1 LVRRQYSVYLYPEI
15 HVAFK
20 LLCDQA
26 GYKRLSEAVERIMP
40 KCIEERPLGITPKGS
55 REMELIRRVELLKKT
70 LELRRR
76 LGWKK
81 SSGQC

>member
-1 LVRRQYSVYLYPEI
+1 
-15 HVAFK
+15 
-20 LLCDQA
+20 
-26 GYKRLSEAVERIMP
+26 MP